1 MDRMRSVIRRGLR
14 AVGLSKIHHPAI
26 ADLIRH
32 EGIHTV
38 FDVGANVGHYGV
50 ELREGGYRG
59 RIISFEPAA
68 KAFAA
73 LSARAGGD
81 RQWDAF
87 QLGVGDRAGEL
98 SLTVTEAD
106 VFSSFKPPNDYTANK
121 FVGAREAGR
130 ELVPVTRLDEFV
142 AERPSAASQGPLYLK
157 IDTQGFEREVLEGA
171 GALLDKFR
179 AVQLELPL
187 RPLYQGQ
194 QDWREVVDF
203 MSGRGFDIA
212 MAKENGFDWD
222 AMRLLEL
229 DVVFVARG

>member
-1 MDRMRSVIRRGLR
+1 MDRIRSVIRRGLR

-26 ADLIRH
+26 TDFIRH
-32 EGIHTV
+32 EGIRTV

-73 LSARAGGD
+73 LSARSLRD
-81 RQWDAF
+81 RRWDAF
-87 QLGVGDRAGEL
+87 QLGIGDQAGEL

-106 VFSSFKPPNDYTANK
+106 VFSSFKPPTDYTANK
-121 FVGAREAGR
+121 FVGAREAHR
-130 ELVPVTRLDEFV
+130 ELVPVVRLDKFV
-142 AERPSAASQGPLYLK
+142 AERPSVTSETPLYLK
-157 IDTQGFEREVLEGA
+157 IDTQGFEREVLAGT
-171 GALLDKFR
+171 GALLSTFR

-187 RPLYQGQ
+187 RKLYQGQ
-194 QDWREVVDF
+194 QDWREIVGF
-203 MSGRGFDIA
+203 MAGRGFDIA

-229 DVVFVARG
+229 DVVFIARG